1 MIICHI
7 RTSAGARFSV
17 HTDLEDLRRELV
29 EYWNEVRA
37 DGDGDELDDDASLDD
52 ALDLIEEFEDVSYEE
67 VEAPDFYRVDAL
79 ATECMR
85 SENRIVQDYHK
96 LAGACARTAEVGGG
110 IHHRQCYLL
119 NEATNLLAAVHHTHP
134 NLSAALRLKVAAR
147 VAERANAVS

>member
-17 HTDLEDLRRELV
+17 HEDEDDLRDELV
-29 EYWNEVRA
+29 EYANEVHNMK
-37 DGDGDELDDDASLDD
+37 LDDDASLDD